1 MERGSL
7 ELGDGEPRARIKKRT
22 HEIGDAGE
30 TGAAG
35 SRGTRARRPGAG
47 EPRKPGRTDK
57 GHVKSDV
64 IRGPLSLGAR
74 SAPVPASHTYIL
86 QTVHSHRRGTCP
98 LVILC
103 PVNGTRY
110 VVIDALRSHVYY

>member
-7 ELGDGEPRARIKKRT
+7 ELGDGEPRVRIKKRT

-47 EPRKPGRTDK
+47 EPRKPGRTDRD
-57 GHVKSDV
+57 HVKSDV

-74 SAPVPASHTYIL
+74 SAPVPASLPYTRLTGLGIFAGAGW
-86 QTVHSHRRGTCP
+86 RGGP
-98 LVILC
+98 PKSGLPQWI
-103 PVNGTRY
+103 
-110 VVIDALRSHVYY
+110 

>member
-47 EPRKPGRTDK
+47 EPRKPGRTDRD
-57 GHVKSDV
+57 HVKSDV

-74 SAPVPASHTYIL
+74 SAPVPAIL
-86 QTVHSHRRGTCP
+86 LIYGKRGP
-98 LVILC
+98 E
-103 PVNGTRY
+103 
-110 VVIDALRSHVYY
+110 S